1 MTIARFPDVAATVDE
16 SSVELLATLVA
27 LGGYCT
33 AAQLKQLSVPNLG
46 RITRARVRAWERAGL
61 LRKVAAYPVVY
72 QVTKSTTCLL
82 DHDSGARR
90 RHTLATV
97 QARLLAV
104 NFYLEARWWPAEF
117 ILDHKQKVATFTEAG
132 CPSSALP
139 QRGGKPYLWE
149 DFVLW
154 LVDGRIGVAI
164 VDQPHSSTFS
174 QLRHFIRR
182 FGPLFQHIQNKV
194 QSLITT
200 GNHDRARLYDR
211 LLREPI
217 MRNISPVKLEAAIR
231 PYCLQESVL
240 TVARLQYVRSKPED
254 ASYNVPL
261 TKSDEP
267 SELLVCD
274 ALVHNS

>member
-1 MTIARFPDVAATVDE
+1 M
-16 SSVELLATLVA
+16 
-27 LGGYCT
+27 
-33 AAQLKQLSVPNLG
+33 
-46 RITRARVRAWERAGL
+46 RAWERAGL

-104 NFYLEARWWPAEF
+104 NFYLEARRWPAEF
-117 ILDHKQKVATFTEAG
+117 ILDHEQKVATFTEAG

-182 FGPLFQHIQNKV
+182 FGPLFQHMQNKL
-194 QSLITT
+194 QLLIAT
-200 GNHDRARLYDR
+200 GNQSRARLYGR
-211 LLREPI
+211 LFHHPTVWKI
-217 MRNISPVKLEAAIR
+217 FHLELETVVR
-231 PYCLQESVL
+231 PYCLRAPMLS
-240 TVARLQYVRSKPED
+240 VARLQYPTRQREATRQHVRLIESE
-254 ASYNVPL
+254 
-261 TKSDEP
+261 EP
-267 SELLVCD
+267 TELLYCD
-274 ALVHNS
+274 GLIHNN